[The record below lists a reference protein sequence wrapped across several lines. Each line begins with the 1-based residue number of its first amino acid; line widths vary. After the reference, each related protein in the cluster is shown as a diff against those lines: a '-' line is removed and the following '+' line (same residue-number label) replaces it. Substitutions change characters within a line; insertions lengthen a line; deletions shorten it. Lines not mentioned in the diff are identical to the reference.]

1 LKSFSFPSQFAY
13 RNEIKILSASLRETV
28 LIDSLQ
34 RVVHMLEV
42 IDLVTS
48 IFLKISEVQK
58 SSWTVSIFW
67 CSWTET
73 KHEHL
78 VNKWI

>member
-48 IFLKISEVQK
+48 IFLQISEVQK
-58 SSWTVSIFW
+58 IIMDSDIF
-67 CSWTET
+67 
-73 KHEHL
+73 
-78 VNKWI
+78 